1 MLLKRINSKVF
12 SYLIYAPYKSA
23 SQCSLSNRQQHK
35 HYFLKLFHTTLITYL
50 IHFLYFLNQ
59 KKRLLMP
66 KLSALRP
73 VLILLATFFISSFI
87 YAQKLVTGVVK
98 DNNGPLFGATVS
110 VKGTNVSTSSDAA
123 GAFSITVPK
132 GSSTLVVSSVTYDS
146 KELKLQDNQSTVD
159 VTLSLSNNALDEVVV
174 TGYTSQKK
182 KDLTGAV
189 SIIKTG
195 DLTKVASASFAQQI
209 EGRAS
214 GVQVTTSGAAGAG
227 ASIRIR
233 GISTFTANGGDP
245 LIIIDGVQ
253 TKGQFFND
261 LNSNDIESMQI
272 LKDAATTSAYG
283 IGANNGVVIITTK
296 KGKSGQPKIEYTGYY
311 GTQKAVKGY
320 DQFMIGTTREY
331 ADLVFQ
337 SYNNAGLWPLAAA
350 DKVAQTYGRGAAPV
364 IPQYLTPLG
373 GTPSSPYFYSTD
385 PGLKNLI
392 TKANQQGTNWWD
404 AVMQSAPITEHN
416 LSASG
421 GSDKGR
427 YFFSFNYYNQE
438 GTMRYTD
445 FKRYTV
451 RGNTEFKVKGFT
463 FGENMQIGFSNSVGL
478 PGGNQSEQNILVSGI
493 LKQQPIIPVYDE
505 GGNFAGSKNFGN
517 GRNGLAEL
525 FRNKDNRGEFFKLVG
540 NIYSEVKFLNHFSA
554 RVNFGIN
561 YGINFFKGFTFI
573 DPEADEPRGS
583 NGFGENTQRFNG
595 WILNQ
600 QVNYDNQIGNHS
612 FKVTALHEAQLN
624 YFRQV
629 GGSLNNYFL
638 QTPDLWYLQ
647 TGLADPA
654 TRNVSSFG
662 GSGPAKESY
671 MGRVE
676 YGYKGKY
683 LLNATVRRDE
693 SSNFPILKGGTF
705 GGVGLAWI
713 ISDETFMQQV
723 KNVNNLK
730 LRIAYGT
737 TGNDV
742 VDGGRRYSSFGGGA
756 GTTFYDIN
764 GTNSSTIPGFTAQ
777 SVGNPGLK
785 WETQTQS
792 NVGIDA
798 VLLNNRLDVSFDI
811 YNRTNKDFLFAR
823 QFPGTFPYDVQ
834 SPVENIGKIS
844 NKGVEFNATWKD
856 NINKDWSYSVGL
868 NFTRNR
874 NKIEDLANEL
884 GLTTFFPI
892 GVETRIG
899 PLVRHEIG
907 KPVSTFYGYTVD
919 GIFQNAA
926 EVAAAPTQSGARV
939 GAFRWKDMN
948 GDKKIDDLDKGAIGN
963 PNPKFIFGLN
973 LTAAYKGFDFSMFLN
988 GSQGNEIF
996 NYTRYFTDFFGFNGN
1011 RSQRMLDESWTPTR
1025 TNAKLPQLNVNDN
1038 SSFAPSTYYV
1048 EDGSYLRCR
1057 VLQIGY
1063 KIPVSTLKRFKIDN
1077 LRVYLQGQNLFTIT
1091 NYGGLDPALGTRSG
1105 GNAPDPYFGIDGGNY
1120 PSSKV
1125 LSAGL
1130 TLTF

>member
-1 MLLKRINSKVF
+1 ML
-12 SYLIYAPYKSA
+12 KSA
-23 SQCSLSNRQQHK
+23 T
-35 HYFLKLFHTTLITYL
+35 F
-50 IHFLYFLNQ
+50 
-59 KKRLLMP
+59 RL
-66 KLSALRP
+66 
-73 VLILLATFFISSFI
+73 FFILAMLSVSSFI
-87 YAQKLVTGVVK
+87 YAQKTVTGVVK
-98 DNNGPLFGATVS
+98 DKDGPFAGATIS
-110 VKGTNVSTSSDAA
+110 VKGTNSVTLSGNDGT
-123 GAFSITVPK
+123 FSILVPK
-132 GSSTLVVSSVTYDS
+132 GRSAITISAIGYSAQEIKVSDNQSEINVTLVVT
-146 KELKLQDNQSTVD
+146 T
-159 VTLSLSNNALDEVVV
+159 NALDEVFV

-189 SIIKTG
+189 SIIKPA
-195 DLTKVASASFAQQI
+195 DLTKVASPSFAQQI

-233 GISTFTANGGDP
+233 GISTFTQNGGDP

-261 LNSNDIESMQI
+261 INSNDIESIQI

-296 KGKSGQPKIEYTGYY
+296 KGKIGQPKIEYTGYY
-311 GTQKAVKGY
+311 GSQTASRGY
-320 DQFMIGTTREY
+320 DKFMIKTSQEY
-331 ADLVFQ
+331 ADLVYQ
-337 SYNNAGLWPLAAA
+337 SYNNAGLWPLAPA
-350 DKVAQTYGRGAAPV
+350 DKVAQTYGRGPKPV
-364 IPQYLTPLG
+364 LPVYLTPLG
-373 GTPSSPYFYSTD
+373 GTPSRPYVYSTD
-385 PGLKNLI
+385 PTAKNLI

-404 AVMQSAPITEHN
+404 AVMQTAPITEHN
-416 LSASG
+416 ISASG
-421 GSDKGR
+421 GTEKGK
-427 YFFSFNYYNQE
+427 YFFSFNYFNQD
-438 GTMRYTD
+438 GTMRHTD

-463 FGENMQIGFSNSVGL
+463 FGENMQVAFSNSVGQ

-493 LKQQPIIPVYDE
+493 LKQQPIIPIYDE

-525 FRNKDNRGEFFKLVG
+525 SRNKDNRGEFFKVIG

-554 RVNFGIN
+554 RVNFGLN
-561 YGINFFKGFTFI
+561 YGINFFKNFTFI
-573 DPEADEPRGS
+573 DPEADEPRAA

-600 QVNYDNQIGNHS
+600 QLNYDNQIGNHT

-624 YFRQV
+624 LFRQI
-629 GGSLNNYFL
+629 GGSLSNYFL

-654 TRNVSSFG
+654 TREVSSFG

-676 YGYKGKY
+676 YNYKGKY
-683 LLNATVRRDE
+683 LVNGTIRHDE

-713 ISDETFMQQV
+713 VSEEGFMQQV
-723 KNVNNLK
+723 KFVRNLK
-730 LRIAYGT
+730 LRMAYGT

-764 GTNSSTIPGFTAQ
+764 GTNTSTVSGFTAL
-777 SVGNPGLK
+777 SVGNPRLK

-792 NVGIDA
+792 NIGVDA
-798 VLLNNRLDVSFDI
+798 VLLQNHLDVSFDV

-823 QFPGTFPYDVQ
+823 TFPGTFPYDVQ

-844 NKGVEFNATWKD
+844 NKGVELNVTWND
-856 NINKDWSYSVGL
+856 NISRDFTYSVGL
-868 NFTRNR
+868 NFTHNK
-874 NKIEDLANEL
+874 NKIEDLAKEL
-884 GLTTFFPI
+884 GLTTFFPQ

-919 GIFQNAA
+919 GFYQNAA
-926 EVAAAPTQSGARV
+926 EVAAALPVNGTKVATL
-939 GAFRWKDMN
+939 GAFRWKDIN
-948 GDKKIDDLDKGAIGN
+948 GDKKIDDQDKGVIGD

-973 LTAAYKGFDFSMFLN
+973 LSAAYKGFDFSMFFT
-988 GSQGNEIF
+988 GSQGNKIF

-1011 RSQRMLDESWTPTR
+1011 RSNRMLYDSWSPSN
-1025 TNAKLPQLNVNDN
+1025 TNAKLPLININDKE
-1038 SSFAPSTYYV
+1038 SFKPSDYYV
-1048 EDGSYLRCR
+1048 EDGSYLRCK
-1057 VLQIGY
+1057 VLQMGY
-1063 KIPVSTLKRFKIDN
+1063 KIPASALKRFKIDN

-1091 NYGGLDPALGTRSG
+1091 NYGGLDPALGTRSS

-1120 PSSKV
+1120 PVSRIIT
-1125 LSAGL
+1125 AGL
-1130 TLTF
+1130 TLVF

>member
-1 MLLKRINSKVF
+1 MLLSRINSKVF
-12 SYLIYAPYKSA
+12 SSSIIYVLYNNTRQYLSFK
-23 SQCSLSNRQQHK
+23 QHHK
-35 HYFLKLFHTTLITYL
+35 LYFLKLFHTTLITYL

-87 YAQKLVTGVVK
+87 YAQKTVTGTVK
-98 DNNGPLFGATVS
+98 DKTGPLFGATVS
-110 VKGTNVSTSSDAA
+110 VKGTNVSTSSDAS

-132 GSSTLVVSSVTYDS
+132 GSSTIVVSSVTYDS
-146 KELKLQDNQSTVD
+146 KEIKLQDNQSTVD
-159 VTLSLSNNALDEVVV
+159 VTLALSTNALDEVVV

-189 SIIKTG
+189 SIIKPG
-195 DLTKVASASFAQQI
+195 DLTKVASSSFAQQI

-214 GVQVTTSGAAGAG
+214 GVQVTTSGAAGDG

-233 GISTFTANGGDP
+233 GISTFTQNGGDP

-253 TKGQFFND
+253 TKGQYFND
-261 LNSNDIESMQI
+261 INPNDIESMQI
-272 LKDAATTSAYG
+272 LKDAATTASYG
-283 IGANNGVVIITTK
+283 IGANNGVIIITTK
-296 KGKSGQPKIEYTGYY
+296 KGKNGQPKIEYNGYY
-311 GTQKAVKGY
+311 GAQTATRGY
-320 DQFMIGTTREY
+320 DKFMIQTSKEY

-337 SYNNAGLWPLAAA
+337 SYNNAGRWPLDAAE
-350 DKVAQTYGRGAAPV
+350 KVAKTYGRGPAPV
-364 IPQYLTPLG
+364 LPTYLTPFG
-373 GTPSSPYFYSTD
+373 GGA
-385 PGLKNLI
+385 PGTYNYPNNLI

-404 AVMQSAPITEHN
+404 AVMHTAPITEHN
-416 LSASG
+416 ISASG
-421 GSDKGR
+421 GSDKGK
-427 YFFSFNYYNQE
+427 YFFSMNYFRQD

-463 FGENMQIGFSNSVGL
+463 FGENMQVGFSNSVGQ
-478 PGGNQSEQNILVSGI
+478 PGGGQSEQNILVSGI

-540 NIYSEVKFLNHFSA
+540 NVFGEVKFLNHFSA
-554 RVNFGIN
+554 KINFGIN
-561 YGINFFKGFTFI
+561 YGVNFFKGFTFV
-573 DPEADEPRGS
+573 DPEADEPRAA
-583 NGFGENTQRFNG
+583 NGFSESTDRYNG

-600 QVNYDNQIGNHS
+600 QLNYDNQIGNHT
-612 FKVTALHEAQLN
+612 FKVTGVHEAQLN
-624 YFRQV
+624 LFRHI
-629 GGSLNNYFL
+629 GGNLSNYFL
-638 QTPDLWYLQ
+638 ETRDLWFLNS
-647 TGLADPA
+647 GLADPA
-654 TRNVSSFG
+654 TRGVNSFG

-671 MGRVE
+671 MGRLE
-676 YGYKGKY
+676 YGYKGRY
-683 LLNATVRRDE
+683 LLNATLRHDE

-705 GGVGLAWI
+705 GGVGLAWVL
-713 ISDETFMQQV
+713 SDETFMQQV
-723 KNVNNLK
+723 KFVNSLK
-730 LRIAYGT
+730 LRVAYGT

-764 GTNSSTIPGFTAQ
+764 GTNTSTVTGYTAT

-785 WETQTQS
+785 WETQIQS
-792 NVGIDA
+792 NVGVDA
-798 VLLNNRLDVSFDI
+798 LLLHNHLDVSFDI

-823 QFPGTFPYDVQ
+823 VFPGTFPYDVQ

-844 NKGVEFNATWKD
+844 NKGIELNATWKD
-856 NINKDWSYSVGL
+856 NINKDWSYSVGV
-868 NFTRNR
+868 NFTHNK
-874 NKIEDLANEL
+874 NKIENLAKEL
-884 GLTTFFPI
+884 GLTTFFPQ

-899 PLVRHEIG
+899 PLIRHEIG
-907 KPVSTFYGYTVD
+907 QPVSTFYGYTVA

-926 EVAAAPTQSGARV
+926 EVAAAPTQSGAQV
-939 GAFRWKDMN
+939 GAFRWKDIN
-948 GDKKIDDLDKGAIGN
+948 GDKKIDDLDKGPIGD

-973 LTAAYKGFDFSMFLN
+973 LTAAYKGFDFSMFLT
-988 GSQGNEIF
+988 GSQGNKIF

-1011 RSQRMLDESWTPTR
+1011 RSQRMLYDSWTPTR

-1048 EDGSYLRCR
+1048 EDGSYLRCK
-1057 VLQIGY
+1057 VLQLGY
-1063 KIPVSTLKRFKIDN
+1063 KVPSSVLKRFKIDN
-1077 LRVYLQGQNLFTIT
+1077 LRVYVQGQNLFTIT

-1120 PSSKV
+1120 PVSRI

-1130 TLTF
+1130 SLSF